1 LWARWNARGMRRYTR
16 SHGPNV
22 PSCAMPRSPA
32 PARPRGCPPGSL
44 GLLACPAVTL
54 RERVS
59 DLFLGS
65 QPSYPPGPR
74 DRVELGVAGLRV
86 PALATFIL
94 LVTCALLL
102 YDRNYDVLPRFG
114 PIDPRSLRNQAIER
128 VVTFGIIPLVLLL
141 ALREDPRQYGLG
153 RGDVRRAV
161 VLGGAATLF
170 TVPVIALIA
179 GLPAIREWYAPS
191 MTTVA
196 GVTLTNVLD
205 LVPSEFLLRGFLMFA
220 LLRAIGPFGV
230 VVATVP
236 FVMVHIGKPDI
247 EAISTLAGGLVF
259 GWLNWRT
266 GAIWASAGYHVAVQT
281 TVIVAA
287 AWWAGAATPIG

>member
-1 LWARWNARGMRRYTR
+1 MSLRARLAD
-16 SHGPNV
+16 
-22 PSCAMPRSPA
+22 
-32 PARPRGCPPGSL
+32 
-44 GLLACPAVTL
+44 LLVG
-54 RERVS
+54 
-59 DLFLGS
+59 DL
-65 QPSYPPGPR
+65 PTYPQGPR
-74 DRVELGVAGLRV
+74 DRTELNLLGLRV
-86 PALATFIL
+86 PALATLIL

-114 PIDPRSLRNQAIER
+114 PIDPRSLRNQGLER
-128 VVTFGIIPLVLLL
+128 VVTFGIIPLVVLL
-141 ALREDPRQYGLG
+141 ALRDDPRRYGLG

-161 VLGGAATLF
+161 VLGGAATLL
-170 TVPVIALIA
+170 TVPVIAVIA

-196 GVTLTNVLD
+196 GVALTNVLD

-236 FVMVHIGKPDI
+236 FVMVHIGKPDL
-247 EAISTLAGGLVF
+247 EVISTLAGGLVF

-266 GAIWASAGYHVAVQT
+266 GAIWASAGYHVAIQT
-281 TVIVAA
+281 AVIVAA
-287 AWWAGAATPIG
+287 AWWAGAATPVV